1 VRAGEAVL
9 TLLEK
14 DIKPSDI
21 MTMQAF
27 ENAIT
32 VIITLG
38 GRLHARNRYFYLL
51 RWRLVHWSLV
61 NSCPRLRLRMPSY

>member
-38 GRLHARNRYFYLL
+38 GSTYCHA
-51 RWRLVHWSLV
+51 VAV
-61 NSCPRLRLRMPSY
+61 